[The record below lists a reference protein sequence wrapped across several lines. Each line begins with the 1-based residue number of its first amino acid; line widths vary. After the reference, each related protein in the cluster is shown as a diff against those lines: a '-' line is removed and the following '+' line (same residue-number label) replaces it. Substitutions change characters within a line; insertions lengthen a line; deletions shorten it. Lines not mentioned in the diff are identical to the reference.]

1 MFIQKRATYLS
12 EFPLRRPQARGWP
25 RSFEPPGEKP
35 RTARTATEKIYGN
48 SFDVMILI
56 YIERVQFVITI
67 IL

>member
-1 MFIQKRATYLS
+1 MFIQKRATYLSDIS

-35 RTARTATEKIYGN
+35 RTGRTATEKIYGN

-56 YIERVQFVITI
+56 YIEREYS
-67 IL
+67 L